1 MDEIRAESVAPE
13 RLNLT
18 LLSIFAGIA
27 LILAIVGIY
36 GVMSYAVTQRTHEI
50 GIRMAIG
57 AQPRDVFRM
66 VIGQGM
72 MLAFVGVVFGLVG
85 AFVLTRWMTAML
97 FGVEPTDP
105 ATFASIAAL
114 LIGVALVACY
124 IPSRRATKVDPV
136 VSLRYE

>member
-1 MDEIRAESVAPE
+1 
-13 RLNLT
+13 
-18 LLSIFAGIA
+18 
-27 LILAIVGIY
+27 
-36 GVMSYAVTQRTHEI
+36 MSYTVTQRTHEI

-72 MLAFVGVVFGLVG
+72 MLAFVGVVCGLIGAFGL
-85 AFVLTRWMTAML
+85 TRLMASML

-105 ATFASIAAL
+105 VTFAAIAVL
-114 LIGVALVACY
+114 LTGVALVACY
-124 IPSRRATKVDPV
+124 VPGRRATKVDPV